1 MGGAQVGRDRS
12 RGRGRHRVPRLGGPL
27 SVDRPLRAQM
37 KIDRKAFEAIQ
48 AHGAEGYPDEIC
60 GLMLGSDH
68 VVTDV
73 RRARNIIVDRSRD
86 RYEIDPLD
94 QIRIQREADA
104 AGLEVIGYYHSHPD
118 HPAQASR
125 FDTERAWAGYVYL
138 IVAIHQGKPV
148 DANAFVAARDGG
160 PFRPEPVEVV

>member
-1 MGGAQVGRDRS
+1 
-12 RGRGRHRVPRLGGPL
+12 
-27 SVDRPLRAQM
+27 M
-37 KIDRKAFEAIQ
+37 KIHRPAFEAIQ
-48 AHGAEGYPDEIC
+48 AHGSEGYPDEIC
-60 GLMLGSDH
+60 GLMLGNDH

-104 AGLEVIGYYHSHPD
+104 AGLDVIGYYHSHPD

-125 FDTERAWAGYVYL
+125 FDTERAWAGYVYV
-138 IVAIHQGKPV
+138 IVSIEKGKPV
-148 DANAFVAARDGG
+148 DANAFVTDEDGG
-160 PFRPEPVEVV
+160 PFHAEPLEIS